1 VKALRK
7 LARAY
12 GEGGIRG
19 VARAVKTKVANP
31 PEPQVANPPLPHVEN
46 DSFFD
51 WLGYANAGMLA
62 PGNVDAFDY
71 VMARLPT
78 RDPIIEIGSFCGLS
92 TNVLTYLKRKHGAP
106 NKLITCD
113 RWIFESADGP
123 MLGKSKISHVE
134 YRDFVRE
141 TYIRNVRMF
150 SREDLPYTVE
160 LFSDELFAAWE
171 ANRVETDVHGRAI
184 QLGGPISFCYI
195 DGNHTYEF
203 ARRDFFNTDRFLVKG
218 GFVMLDDSA
227 EGSIGEARQVAQE
240 IINSGRYRVV
250 AETPNYFLEKL

>member
-1 VKALRK
+1 MKPLRK

-12 GEGGIRG
+12 GEDGLRG
-19 VARAVKTKVANP
+19 VARAVRRKAANHSEVVNHSMP
-31 PEPQVANPPLPHVEN
+31 RVEQ

-51 WLGYANAGMLA
+51 WLGFANPGMLA
-62 PGNVDAFDY
+62 PSNIDAFDY
-71 VMARLPT
+71 AIARLPT

-92 TNVLTYLKRKHGAP
+92 TNVITYLKQKHRAT

-123 MLGKSKISHVE
+123 MLGKSQIRHVD
-134 YRDFVRE
+134 YRIFVKD
-141 TYIRNVRMF
+141 TYLRNVRMF

-160 LFSDELFAAWE
+160 LFSDEFFAAWD
-171 ANRVETDVHGRAI
+171 ANQVKTDVHDRTI

-195 DGNHTYEF
+195 DGNHTYDF
-203 ARRDFFNTDRFLVKG
+203 AKRDFLNTDRFLVKG

-227 EGSIGEARQVAQE
+227 PGSIGEAHQVALE
-240 IINSGRYRVV
+240 IIETGRYRVV
-250 AETPNYFLEKL
+250 AETPNYFLQKL